1 MEKIMQN
8 INNTITVIQFAL
20 HFSEVFTFV
29 D

>member
-8 INNTITVIQFAL
+8 INNTITVIQFPL